1 MQRFMFVFVLS
12 LVFGLYCNVSVYSAD
27 ATPGN
32 LVLLPFETKDAGK
45 YAALK
50 DGLRAMLAGRLAAK
64 DDISVID
71 ASLPA
76 SEKAL
81 LKKSYPNETQSTFT
95 KLSADNIGMGEI
107 SLTEAGLRVAITV
120 YTRDGSTAQEIAV
133 VAASDALIL
142 NAMEDLADDIA
153 VKVFGHKPQDSVSAV
168 DQSTSSGT
176 DAFQT
181 AHPDRKYK
189 EEIISGVTVFDGE
202 EFSSIAKEDLVR
214 RRSSLSDGVVA
225 LSTANVDGIDKEEIV
240 VASERNVKIFQYE
253 RGLLQKLSEYTFP
266 KETKAHALNLADL
279 DEDGLP
285 EIYISA
291 TRDDRFSSMIL
302 TWSREQGFIEK
313 QIDIRWAIR
322 PVVTPEEGLVL
333 LGQRKSN
340 EVESFFEP
348 QIFILKID
356 DNANR
361 VTRGKK
367 MFLPPQL
374 NLFDFIY
381 ADIDGDGIMEKVGI
395 TSTLKLAVFDREN
408 RLNWISQENYGGSVK
423 YLGERWRTEFGDNFG
438 NITADDENYMELQYV
453 PPRLVAEDVN
463 GDGKTDII
471 GVKNILSTF
480 EMLTNF
486 RSFSTGNVVCLS
498 WNGVEM
504 KEIWQ
509 TDTLDGYIS
518 DIDFVINSDQLA
530 DSLGSSE
537 SVQDSR
543 VRLFVGQVP
552 SGGFTEI
559 FNFLGDKANLYVY
572 EFKILGNPQDLK
584 DEG

>member
-1 MQRFMFVFVLS
+1 MQRFLSIIVLS
-12 LVFGLYCNVSVYSAD
+12 VVFGLYCNVSAFSAD
-27 ATPGN
+27 AASGN

-64 DDISVID
+64 DGISVID
-71 ASLPA
+71 SSLPA
-76 SEKAL
+76 SEEAT
-81 LKKSYPNETQSTFT
+81 LKKNYPNETQDTFT
-95 KLSADNIGMGEI
+95 KLSADNIGIGEI
-107 SLTEAGLRVAITV
+107 SLSEDGLRVAISV
-120 YTRDGSTAQEIAV
+120 YTKDGRAAQEIAV
-133 VAASDALIL
+133 VAASDAMIL
-142 NAMEDLADDIA
+142 NAVEQLADDIA
-153 VKVFGHKPQDSVSAV
+153 VKVFGHKPKESVSAV
-168 DQSTSSGT
+168 AQTSVSGT

-181 AHPDRKYK
+181 AHTDRKYK
-189 EEIISGVTVFDGE
+189 EEIISGIAVFDGE
-202 EFSSIAKEDLVR
+202 EFSTIAKDDLVR

-225 LSTANVDGIDKEEIV
+225 LSTANIDGLDKEEIIV
-240 VASERNVKIFQYE
+240 VSERNAKIFQYE

-291 TRDDRFSSMIL
+291 TRDERFSSMIL
-302 TWSREQGFIEK
+302 TWSRAQGFIEK
-313 QIDIRWAIR
+313 QVDIRWAIR
-322 PVVTPEEGLVL
+322 PVLTPEDGLVL
-333 LGQRKSN
+333 LGQAKSDSAD
-340 EVESFFEP
+340 SFFERG
-348 QIFILKID
+348 IYILKID

-361 VTRGKK
+361 VAQGKK
-367 MFLPPQL
+367 VFLPPQF

-381 ADIDGDGIMEKVGI
+381 ADIDGNGIMEKVGI

-408 RLNWISQENYGGSVK
+408 RLNWISQENFGGSVK
-423 YLGERWRTEFGDNFG
+423 YLGERWRPEFGDDFG
-438 NITADDENYMELQYV
+438 NVSADDENYIELQYV
-453 PPRLVAEDVN
+453 QPRLVAEDVN

-480 EMLTNF
+480 EMLSNF
-486 RSFSTGNVVCLS
+486 RSFSGGNVVCLS

-504 KEIWQ
+504 KELWQ

-518 DIDFVINSDQLA
+518 DIDFVINSNELSEDAKDPNLVA
-530 DSLGSSE
+530 DS
-537 SVQDSR
+537 Q

-552 SGGFTEI
+552 SGGFTDF
-559 FNFLGDKANLYVY
+559 FNFLGDKANLVVY
-572 EFKILGNPQDLK
+572 EFKILGNPQELK